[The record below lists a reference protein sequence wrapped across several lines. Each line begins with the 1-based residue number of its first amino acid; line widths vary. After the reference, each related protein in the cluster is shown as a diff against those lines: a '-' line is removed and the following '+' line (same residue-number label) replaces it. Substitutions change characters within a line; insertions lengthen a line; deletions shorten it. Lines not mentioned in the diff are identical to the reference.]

1 MNSETATKC
10 EKEEL
15 KCPKCGHVQLWKK
28 YSLINVTEKPDLKE
42 KILKNHVFYF
52 DCENCDLVA
61 PLTYDS
67 YYLDSKKK
75 LLIALAPALTPE
87 RREEMK
93 VWEEKKGFTK
103 RIVDNIN
110 DLKEKIMI
118 ADNHLDDR
126 VVEMIKIQ
134 YLRQLEREM
143 VNDTLLNLL
152 FDYSGQEMCFIAFF
166 EKKGIGKMPLSME
179 YYREMEKKYLGQL
192 KAHST
197 SSFMKV
203 DMEWAGNILFKRH

>member
-1 MNSETATKC
+1 MNSDTVTKC
-10 EKEEL
+10 SKEEL
-15 KCPKCGHVQLWKK
+15 KCPKCGHIQLWKK
-28 YSLINVTEKPDLKE
+28 YSFVNVTEKPDLKE
-42 KILKNHVFYF
+42 KILKNRIFYF

-67 YYLDSKKK
+67 YYMDSKKR
-75 LLIALAPALTPE
+75 LLIVLAPSLTLE

-93 VWEEKKGFTK
+93 IWEEKKDFTK

-126 VVEMIKIQ
+126 VIEVIKIQ

-179 YYREMEKKYLGQL
+179 YYREIEKKYLGQL

-197 SSFMKV
+197 NSFMKI
-203 DMEWAGNILFKRH
+203 DMEWAGNIILKRH

>member
-1 MNSETATKC
+1 MNSDTMTKS
-10 EKEEL
+10 EVEEL
-15 KCPKCGHVQLWKK
+15 ECPKCGHRHQLKK

-75 LLIALAPALTPE
+75 LLILLSPSVTPKLE
-87 RREEMK
+87 EEMK
-93 VWEEKKGFTK
+93 NWENRKDLTK

-126 VVEMIKIQ
+126 VIEIIKIQ
-134 YLRQLEREM
+134 YLRQLEREL
-143 VNDTLLNLL
+143 VNDTLMNLL
-152 FDYSGQEMCFIAFF
+152 FDYSDQGMCFIAFF

-179 YYREMEKKYLGQL
+179 YYHEIEKKYLSQI
-192 KAHST
+192 KFHSKDT
-197 SSFMKV
+197 FMKV